1 MHSAGRRGGAERQ
14 NGGGSSAL
22 AHWQQMAGGAPSSRH
37 SLSKWRLQTSS
48 QQPASLPACLQL
60 AAPPRPSLIVACTY
74 LSDRPGV
81 LPDCVQAPDA
91 LLQLPGAPCRQAPSC
106 LPSLITQVSQSTS
119 SLRQPAAKQPASLPQ
134 RTRQTTC
141 PPSKP
146 SLSGPIREIGS
157 RLLLPFVCPAA
168 ICLAIFTVCQ

>member
-1 MHSAGRRGGAERQ
+1 MFNALGGQAGRCRTAERW
-14 NGGGSSAL
+14 
-22 AHWQQMAGGAPSSRH
+22 WQQCTGPLAADGRGCPQLAPQ
-37 SLSKWRLQTSS
+37 LIEVA
-48 QQPASLPACLQL
+48 PADEHPACCK